1 MDAEAVPKRAEVFS
15 YAGLDAGDDHLVA
28 HYELDG
34 EPFEERV
41 TFTGVSGVDRP
52 APRAV
57 AELWYALAGL
67 SYYKAG
73 AAREIDA
80 SGARLGAAGRALLAS
95 ALVDG
100 LAEFSFRNDLPGDD
114 VAIGPSATP
123 ARAVADLAATRVLVP
138 FGGGIDS
145 VVSVSS
151 LSPRLD
157 TALFVVSPPSG
168 PFAALEATAAVTG
181 LSIVRATRTLD
192 AKVLARDP
200 RRFSGHVP
208 VTAMIALLAAVA
220 AVADGRGGV
229 VMSNERSA
237 SVANLSW
244 HGREVNHQWSKS
256 WAAEQLLSEALAE
269 VLDADLTVASALRD
283 ASELLVAQ
291 RFAQLSD
298 YHAVFRSCNR
308 AFTQEPSARA
318 ANWCG
323 ECDKCLFIALVL
335 SPFVARA
342 DLAAILGAEP
352 LVDPARD
359 AQLRTLVGL
368 GELHKPFECVG
379 DPDESAAALVRTAT
393 LPDWRAEPR
402 LRGLAA
408 GLPAPDFDGL
418 LIREGPTGVP
428 AHWLR

>member
-1 MDAEAVPKRAEVFS
+1 M
-15 YAGLDAGDDHLVA
+15 
-28 HYELDG
+28 
-34 EPFEERV
+34 
-41 TFTGVSGVDRP
+41 
-52 APRAV
+52 
-57 AELWYALAGL
+57 
-67 SYYKAG
+67 
-73 AAREIDA
+73 
-80 SGARLGAAGRALLAS
+80 
-95 ALVDG
+95 
-100 LAEFSFRNDLPGDD
+100 
-114 VAIGPSATP
+114 
-123 ARAVADLAATRVLVP
+123 
-138 FGGGIDS
+138 
-145 VVSVSS
+145 
-151 LSPRLD
+151 
-157 TALFVVSPPSG
+157 
-168 PFAALEATAAVTG
+168 
-181 LSIVRATRTLD
+181 
-192 AKVLARDP
+192 
-200 RRFSGHVP
+200 
-208 VTAMIALLAAVA
+208 
-220 AVADGRGGV
+220 
-229 VMSNERSA
+229 
-237 SVANLSW
+237 
-244 HGREVNHQWSKS
+244 
-256 WAAEQLLSEALAE
+256 
-269 VLDADLTVASALRD
+269 ASALRD

-402 LRGLAA
+402 LRELAA